1 MKKILFFVLALTLAC
16 AGSSYADLQ
25 IDRGETRGQEGAVS
39 KYFVAR
45 NGRVA
50 GISADRVVVWDTTS
64 NDGVSVTTSTTSWDT
79 LVAGVTIDSI
89 PGITRD
95 ATAAANLS
103 TGNYGRVRVYGRH
116 ASVSWDSGA
125 TALPQG
131 CTAGDLV
138 GHHNVAG
145 TASVFRKISQD
156 SVTARNSTDS
166 FGVALEACA
175 AGNKTLDIFIDK
187 G

>member
-1 MKKILFFVLALTLAC
+1 MKKILFFVFTLALVQ
-16 AGSSYADLQ
+16 GVVFADLQ
-25 IDRGETRGQEGAVS
+25 IDRGETRGQAGAVS
-39 KYFVAR
+39 KFFVAR

-64 NDGVSVTTSTTSWDT
+64 NDGVSVTTSTTSWDS
-79 LVAGVTIDSI
+79 LVAGVTIDAI
-89 PGITRD
+89 PGITSD

-116 ASVSWDSGA
+116 ANVSWDSGA

-138 GHHNVAG
+138 GHHSVAG

-156 SVTARNSTDS
+156 SATGRNSTDS

-175 AGNKTLDIFIDK
+175 ADNKTLDIFIDK

>member
-1 MKKILFFVLALTLAC
+1 MKKILFFVFALALALQGVVFAE
-16 AGSSYADLQ
+16 LQ
-25 IDRGETRGQEGAVS
+25 IDRGETRGQAGAVS
-39 KYFVAR
+39 KFFVAR

-50 GISADRVVVWDTTS
+50 AISADRVVIWDITS
-64 NDGVSVTTSTTSWDT
+64 NDGVSVTTSTTSWDS
-79 LVAGVTIDSI
+79 LVAGVTIDAI
-89 PGITRD
+89 PGITSD

-131 CTAGDLV
+131 CLAGNLV

-145 TASVFRKISQD
+145 TASVFRNISQD
-156 SVTARNSTDS
+156 SPTGRNSTDS
-166 FGVALEACA
+166 FGVALEDCA
-175 AGNKTLDIFIDK
+175 AGNTTLDIFIDK